1 MDMITAAC
9 AASLTGL
16 TLISPCFNFCHNWP
30 RQVGAEGFGEL

>member
-16 TLISPCFNFCHNWP
+16 MTILQFLSQLAN